1 MKHIFLAL
9 ALVSLGFS
17 SCKEKDTPVVE
28 QVAEIKIGEHDLK
41 EVVLDKGSSRDI
53 LLSGGNGKFTATVK
67 DSKVLDA
74 KIDGSYLKLRGLAY
88 GETVVLL
95 RSHDKQKS
103 LTVKVERAEISLT
116 DKEVTL
122 YPGQE
127 RQDIKVIGG
136 GDDAVVEAENP
147 EMAITYE
154 WDAKT
159 SKLKL
164 RANHE
169 GEAKLIFRS
178 QDNKPAKELKIIVKA
193 DNNVS
198 DQIGF
203 YTTTSKTLR
212 PYFRILM
219 HAYRPGKMVWIS
231 ASPRMSLDQTRILMT
246 PLKSPQKG
254 AKLEKAK
261 ITFIN
266 VSDSKFPMGEYDL
279 IVEEVVEAKGL
290 VTLRGQGFKLVVP
303 YDK

>member
-1 MKHIFLAL
+1 MKRIFLAL
-9 ALVSLGFS
+9 ALLSLGVS
-17 SCKEKDTPVVE
+17 SCKEKDAPVE
-28 QVAEIKIGEHDLK
+28 QVAEIKIGDSDLK
-41 EVVLDKGSSRDI
+41 EIVLDKGTHRDI
-53 LLSGGNGKFTATVK
+53 LLSGGNGKFSATVK
-67 DSKVLDA
+67 DSKILEA
-74 KIDGSYLKLRGLAY
+74 KIDGGYLKLKGLAY

-95 RSHDKQKS
+95 RSHDKQKT

-116 DKEVTL
+116 DTEVTL
-122 YPGQE
+122 YPSQE

-136 GDDAVVEAENP
+136 GDDAIVEAENP

-203 YTTTSKTLR
+203 YGTTSKTLR
-212 PYFRILM
+212 PYFSTLL
-219 HAYRPGKMVWIS
+219 HAYRPGKMIWIS
-231 ASPRMSLDQTRILMT
+231 ASPRMSRDQTRILMV
-246 PLKSPQKG
+246 PLKSPEKG
-254 AKLEKAK
+254 RKIEKSK

-266 VSDSKFPMGEYDL
+266 VDDSKFPSGEYAL
-279 IVEEVVEAKGL
+279 IVEEVVPAKGL